1 MSMTKLSELGNNMD
15 DECDE
20 DGHENLR
27 VNDTASQAESA
38 FVIKG
43 GEGEVDMNIIYN
55 GSDDDR
61 SSPNLIQESASQS
74 VT

>member
-1 MSMTKLSELGNNMD
+1 MSIMKLSQLGNNME
-15 DECDE
+15 DERDE

-27 VNDTASQAESA
+27 VVDTPSQAESA

-61 SSPNLIQESASQS
+61 SSPHFVQESASQS